1 MKIYFH
7 IVGVCL
13 NKKMEMLKAGVHF
26 GHRTTKW
33 NPKMEPFIFGVR
45 NNIHIID
52 LEMTVIALN
61 SALEFVKKVAA
72 DGGVILFVGTKKQ
85 MSGIVKESA
94 EKINMPFV
102 VNRWI
107 GGLFTNYA
115 VISKQIRLME
125 QLEKDFKE
133 GNFDKYT
140 KKEKLNIE
148 RKIKKLNEKFGGLRN
163 LKKLPEAIF
172 AVDIN
177 EDKIAIAESRNKNIP
192 VIALADTNTDPSMA
206 TYPIPANDDALS
218 SVKLIINRIVEE
230 YEKGKAKRQ
239 DKE

>member
-1 MKIYFH
+1 
-7 IVGVCL
+7 
-13 NKKMEMLKAGVHF
+13 MLKAGVHF
-26 GHRTTKW
+26 GHRTSKW

-85 MSGIVKESA
+85 MSGIVKEAA

-125 QLEKDFKE
+125 ELEKDFKE

-163 LKKLPEAIF
+163 LKKLPEVIF

-177 EDKIAIAESRNKNIP
+177 EDKIAIAEARNKSIP
-192 VIALADTNTDPSMA
+192 VIALADTNTDPSIV

-218 SVKLIINRIVEE
+218 SVRLIINRIVDE
-230 YEKGKAKRQ
+230 YEKGKAVRESK
-239 DKE
+239 

>member
-1 MKIYFH
+1 
-7 IVGVCL
+7 
-13 NKKMEMLKAGVHF
+13 MLKAGVHF
-26 GHRTTKW
+26 GHRTAKW

-52 LEMTVIALN
+52 LETTILALN
-61 SALEFVKKVAA
+61 NALEFVKKIAA
-72 DGGVILFVGTKKQ
+72 MGGVIVFVGTKKQ
-85 MSGIVKESA
+85 MSGVVKEAA
-94 EKINMPFV
+94 EKIKMPYV

-107 GGLFTNYA
+107 GGLFTNYT

-125 QLEKDFKE
+125 ELEKDFKE

-148 RKIKKLNEKFGGLRN
+148 RRIKKLNEKFGGLRN
-163 LKKLPEAIF
+163 LKKMPEAIF

-177 EDKIAIAESRNKNIP
+177 EDKIAIAEARNKNIP
-192 VIALADTNTDPSMA
+192 VIALADTNTDPTMA

-230 YEKGKAKRQ
+230 YEKGKVAQEQK
-239 DKE
+239 

>member
-1 MKIYFH
+1 
-7 IVGVCL
+7 
-13 NKKMEMLKAGVHF
+13 MEMLKAGVHF
-26 GHRTTKW
+26 GHRTSKW

-85 MSGIVKESA
+85 MSGIVKEAA

-125 QLEKDFKE
+125 ELEKDFKE

-163 LKKLPEAIF
+163 LKKLPEVIF

-177 EDKIAIAESRNKNIP
+177 EDKIAIAEARNKSIP
-192 VIALADTNTDPSMA
+192 VIALADTNTDPSIV

-218 SVKLIINRIVEE
+218 SVRLIINRIVDE
-230 YEKGKAKRQ
+230 YEKGKAVRESK
-239 DKE
+239 

>member
-1 MKIYFH
+1 
-7 IVGVCL
+7 
-13 NKKMEMLKAGVHF
+13 MEMLKAGVHF
-26 GHRTTKW
+26 GHRTSKW

-61 SALEFVKKVAA
+61 SVLEFVKKVGAN
-72 DGGVILFVGTKKQ
+72 GGVILFVGTKKQ
-85 MSGIVKESA
+85 MSGIIKESA

-125 QLEKDFKE
+125 ELEKDFKE

-140 KKEKLNIE
+140 KKERLNIE

-177 EDKIAIAESRNKNIP
+177 EDKIAIAEARNKKIP
-192 VIALADTNTDPSMA
+192 VIALADTNTDPGMA

-218 SVKLIINRIVEE
+218 SVRLIINRIVEE
-230 YEKGKAKRQ
+230 YEKGKRNSDDVKA
-239 DKE
+239 